1 MIMIKS
7 NKGRVE
13 LEGTPFMMLTELG
26 MITNAVYKALVD
38 VGFKEEF
45 AKERI
50 KGAYIAAFSTYTAEE
65 EKKTDKD
72 LDKKIDEKLD
82 KLANA
87 IFKELFEGGSNDGE

>member
-7 NKGRVE
+7 NKGTVE

-50 KGAYIAAFSTYTAEE
+50 KGHI
-65 EKKTDKD
+65 
-72 LDKKIDEKLD
+72 
-82 KLANA
+82 
-87 IFKELFEGGSNDGE
+87 